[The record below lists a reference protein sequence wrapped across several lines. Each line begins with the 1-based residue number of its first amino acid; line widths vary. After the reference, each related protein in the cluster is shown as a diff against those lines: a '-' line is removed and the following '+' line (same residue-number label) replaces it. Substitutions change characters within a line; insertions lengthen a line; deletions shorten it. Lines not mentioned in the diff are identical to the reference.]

1 MAKKLRKMLGDVN
14 APEVIALIELIDTQS
29 KATIC
34 KWCMDYAEAHILPI
48 FEKRRPDD
56 GRPRKALNAARDY
69 LEGKVKFPVVK
80 DIILNQCHRAA
91 RELDSDPAAQAAARA
106 CGQGSAVVHTL
117 SHSLGLYFYGAAAV
131 AYDRI
136 GTEGTTGE
144 YEEIAREVCADLTAA
159 LQAVSIAGE
168 PNPAKI
174 KWHC

>member
-14 APEVIALIELIDTQS
+14 APEVVALMRLIDTQS

-34 KWCMDYAEAHILPI
+34 NWCMDYAEAYILPI
-48 FEKRRPDD
+48 FEKRCPGDD
-56 GRPRKALNAARDY
+56 RPRSALNAARDY
-69 LEGKVKFPVVK
+69 LEGKVKFPIVK
-80 DIILNQCHRAA
+80 DIILNQCHPAA

-136 GTEGTTGE
+136 GTSGAAEE
-144 YEEIAREVCADLTAA
+144 YDKIAAEVCADLTTA
-159 LQAVSIAGE
+159 LQAVAIADE